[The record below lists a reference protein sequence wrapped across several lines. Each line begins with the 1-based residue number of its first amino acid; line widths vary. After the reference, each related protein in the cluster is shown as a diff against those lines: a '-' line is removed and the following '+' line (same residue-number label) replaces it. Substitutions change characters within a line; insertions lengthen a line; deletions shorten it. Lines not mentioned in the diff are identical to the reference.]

1 MSKFH
6 PPASPEDKVDTDRG
20 ELRNPGDRANQP
32 GQGGNV
38 TPPLQQQR
46 GDRNLTREEI
56 DREQPRDD

>member
-6 PPASPEDKVDTDRG
+6 PPASPEDEVDNDKG

-32 GQGGNV
+32 GQGANP
-38 TPPLQQQR
+38 TPPIQQQR

-56 DREQPRDD
+56 EQERPHRD